1 LEGSFDIIVPDVRG
15 FGMSTTVEEPYL
27 MDDLAG
33 DLAGLLDRL
42 GIESASL
49 AGHSMGGYIALAF
62 ARLYPQRLRGL
73 GMVSSQ
79 TLADTPERKQ
89 GRYDTAAQVAE
100 RGVGLVADAMSSK
113 LTSDARIQSLA
124 HGLILNQS
132 QAGVTGA
139 LRAMAE
145 RIDSTATFSSL
156 DVPIVIVHGDADALI
171 PVDRGREMKM
181 ADPRAKYVELP
192 GVGHLPMLE
201 NARSTAEALLFL
213 K

>member
-1 LEGSFDIIVPDVRG
+1 
-15 FGMSTTVEEPYL
+15 
-27 MDDLAG
+27 
-33 DLAGLLDRL
+33 
-42 GIESASL
+42 
-49 AGHSMGGYIALAF
+49 
-62 ARLYPQRLRGL
+62 
-73 GMVSSQ
+73 
-79 TLADTPERKQ
+79 
-89 GRYDTAAQVAE
+89 
-100 RGVGLVADAMSSK
+100 
-113 LTSDARIQSLA
+113 
-124 HGLILNQS
+124 
-132 QAGVTGA
+132 
-139 LRAMAE
+139 MAE